1 MDPGAAARMEMW
13 KRRETARFITDLV
26 RPEESTIRGIGFHLS
41 VEDGERALWR
51 SVMARAE
58 DGRLQFRQAE
68 TTGLAGGSSASW
80 IAPLGIGTLVVYED
94 RDHQALVFKASKRT
108 SLSVHA
114 CIEPQRGVK
123 GKSLSGRGAPRW
135 CPTNKKK
142 TH

>member
-68 TTGLAGGSSASW
+68 TTGLAGGSRDSW
-80 IAPLGIGTLVVYED
+80 NAPLGNGTLCGNDE
-94 RDHQALVFKASKRT
+94 RGHKSILFKASKRQ
-108 SLSVHA
+108 SLPVTAH
-114 CIEPQRGVK
+114 IRTTPIK
-123 GKSLSGRGAPRW
+123 
-135 CPTNKKK
+135 PT
-142 TH
+142 